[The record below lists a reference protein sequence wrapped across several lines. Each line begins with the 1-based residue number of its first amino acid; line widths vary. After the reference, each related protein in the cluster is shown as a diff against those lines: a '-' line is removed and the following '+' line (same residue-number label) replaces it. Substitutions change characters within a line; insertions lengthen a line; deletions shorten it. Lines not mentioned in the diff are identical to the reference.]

1 MAVPRLR
8 QRSPNLPQLALDSVR
23 VLELTDGIAGP
34 YCAKMLADYGAEVIK
49 IAPPFA
55 AAPLPPAH
63 SSDETTEAE
72 REALY
77 RDLHLNTNRKS
88 VTLDLELERGR
99 KLLLDLA
106 LRCDV
111 VIESM
116 RPGTVEGL
124 GIGYGALSRSRPNVV
139 MTSVTPFGQDGPYS
153 RWSYTELTLFA
164 MTGAM
169 HREGLPNRYPLKY
182 GGEIAQYFAGTTAAA
197 ATMGALAGVAL
208 TGVGDWIDISILEAM
223 AGHPHQIGRRA
234 PFAYSGEPDLR
245 VEPRTS
251 AAGGREPY
259 AVGTFRCKDGYVSF
273 LPLGPRMWPNIAQMI
288 GQPELRE
295 DPRFLTS
302 QDRSDNRVELERI
315 FQDWL
320 DRHTRMEVFD
330 AAQKAGLPGG
340 PVLEALEAADN
351 EHFKARDYFQRIE
364 HPEHG
369 AHSHTGL
376 PFRLSD
382 AATSQP
388 SPAPSPGQH
397 TREVLTELLDVSDDD
412 LTTLAERGVISY
424 D

>member
-1 MAVPRLR
+1 M
-8 QRSPNLPQLALDSVR
+8 PQVALDNVR

-34 YCAKMLADYGAEVIK
+34 YCAKMLADFGAEVISIDHPIP
-49 IAPPFA
+49 IAQPYP
-55 AAPLPPAH
+55 
-63 SSDETTEAE
+63 EINEAE
-72 REALY
+72 RKA
-77 RDLHLNTNRKS
+77 RQLHLNTNRKS
-88 VTLDLELERGR
+88 LTLDLELERGR
-99 KLLLDLA
+99 DVLLDLA
-106 LRCDV
+106 LHCDIIV
-111 VIESM
+111 ESM
-116 RPGTVEGL
+116 RPGMVEGL
-124 GIGYGALSRSRPNVV
+124 GIGYEKLSQSRPDIV
-139 MTSVTPFGQDGPYS
+139 MTSVTPFGQDGPYNQ
-153 RWSYTELTLFA
+153 WNYTELTLFA

-234 PFAYSGEPDLR
+234 PFAYSGENDLR
-245 VEPRTS
+245 IEPRTS

-295 DPRFLTS
+295 DPRFLSTE
-302 QDRSDNRVELERI
+302 DRSENRLELEVI

-320 DRHTRMEVFD
+320 DQHTRMEVFD
-330 AAQKAGLPGG
+330 AAQKAGIPGG

-351 EHFKARDYFQRIE
+351 EHFRERDYFQVIE

-369 AHSHTGL
+369 THSYTGL
-376 PFRLSD
+376 PFRLSE
-382 AATSQP
+382 APISPP
-388 SPAPSPGQH
+388 SPAPLLGQH
-397 TREVLTELLDVSDDD
+397 SREVLTGLLNMSEQD
-412 LTTLAERGVISY
+412 LDSLVESGVTSLG
-424 D
+424 

>member
-1 MAVPRLR
+1 M
-8 QRSPNLPQLALDSVR
+8 PQVALDNIR
-23 VLELTDGIAGP
+23 VLELTDGIAAP
-34 YCAKMLADYGAEVIK
+34 YCAKMLADYGAEVIR
-49 IAPPFA
+49 IDPPTLVA
-55 AAPLPPAH
+55 QPY
-63 SSDETTEAE
+63 EEINEAE
-72 REALY
+72 RKALH
-77 RDLHLNTNRKS
+77 LHLNTNRKS

-99 KLLLDLA
+99 ELLLELA

-116 RPGTVEGL
+116 RPGAVEGL
-124 GIGYGALSRSRPNVV
+124 GIGYGTLSRSRPDIV

-182 GGEIAQYFAGTTAAA
+182 GGEIAQYFAGTAAA

-234 PFAYSGEPDLR
+234 PFAYSGEMDLR

-288 GQPELRE
+288 GQPELME
-295 DPRFLTS
+295 DPRFAT
-302 QDRSDNRVELERI
+302 
-315 FQDWL
+315 
-320 DRHTRMEVFD
+320 T
-330 AAQKAGLPGG
+330 
-340 PVLEALEAADN
+340 
-351 EHFKARDYFQRIE
+351 QR
-364 HPEHG
+364 
-369 AHSHTGL
+369 
-376 PFRLSD
+376 
-382 AATSQP
+382 
-388 SPAPSPGQH
+388 
-397 TREVLTELLDVSDDD
+397 
-412 LTTLAERGVISY
+412 
-424 D
+424 

>member
-8 QRSPNLPQLALDSVR
+8 QRSPNLPQVALDSVR
-23 VLELTDGIAGP
+23 VLELTNGIAGS
-34 YCAKMLADYGAEVIK
+34 YCAKMLADYGAEVIRIDSPNP
-49 IAPPFA
+49 IAQPYK
-55 AAPLPPAH
+55 
-63 SSDETTEAE
+63 EINEAE
-72 REALY
+72 RKALH
-77 RDLHLNTNRKS
+77 LHLNTNRKS
-88 VTLDLELERGR
+88 VTLDLGLERGR
-99 KLLLDLA
+99 EVLLELA

-116 RPGTVEGL
+116 RPGTVDGL
-124 GIGYGALSRSRPNVV
+124 GISYQALSQSRPDLV

-153 RWSYTELTLFA
+153 QWSYTELTVFA

-182 GGEIAQYFAGTTAAA
+182 GGEIAQYFAGTAAAA
-197 ATMGALAGVAL
+197 ATMGALAGAAL
-208 TGVGDWIDISILEAM
+208 TGIGDWIDISILEAM

-234 PFAYSGEPDLR
+234 PFAYSGEMDLR

-295 DPRFLTS
+295 NPRFLTS
-302 QDRSDNRVELERI
+302 QDRSDNRVALERI

-320 DRHTRMEVFD
+320 DQHTRMEVFD
-330 AAQKAGLPGG
+330 AAQKAGIPGG
-340 PVLEALEAADN
+340 PVLEALEAAEND
-351 EHFKARDYFQRIE
+351 HFRERDYFQRID

-369 AHSHTGL
+369 THSHTGL

-382 AATSQP
+382 ASISPP
-388 SPAPSPGQH
+388 SSAPSLGQH
-397 TREVLTELLDVSDDD
+397 SREILTGLLDMSDDE
-412 LTTLAERGVISY
+412 LATLVERGVTSC

>member
-1 MAVPRLR
+1 M
-8 QRSPNLPQLALDSVR
+8 PQVALDSVR

-34 YCAKMLADYGAEVIK
+34 YCAKMLADFGAEVIRVD
-49 IAPPFA
+49 PPSPSA
-55 AAPLPPAH
+55 QPYP
-63 SSDETTEAE
+63 EINEAE
-72 REALY
+72 RKA
-77 RDLHLNTNRKS
+77 RHLHLNTNRKS

-99 KLLLDLA
+99 EVLLDLA
-106 LRCDV
+106 LNCDV
-111 VIESM
+111 IVESM
-116 RPGTVEGL
+116 RPGMVEGL
-124 GIGYGALSRSRPNVV
+124 GISYERLSHSRPDIV

-153 RWSYTELTLFA
+153 QWNYTELTLFA

-197 ATMGALAGVAL
+197 VTMGALAGVAL

-234 PFAYSGEPDLR
+234 PFAYSGENDLR
-245 VEPRTS
+245 IEPRTS

-295 DPRFLTS
+295 DPRFITT
-302 QDRSDNRVELERI
+302 QDRSDNRLELERT

-320 DRHTRMEVFD
+320 DQHNRMEIFD
-330 AAQKAGLPGG
+330 AAQKAGIPGG

-351 EHFKARDYFQRIE
+351 EHFRERDYFQRID
-364 HPEHG
+364 HPEQG
-369 AHSHTGL
+369 THSYTGL

-382 AATSQP
+382 APISPP
-388 SPAPSPGQH
+388 SSAPLLGEHS
-397 TREVLTELLDVSDDD
+397 RKILTGLLDISEQEFESLV
-412 LTTLAERGVISY
+412 ERGVTSRG
-424 D
+424 

>member
-1 MAVPRLR
+1 MTVPRLR
-8 QRSPNLPQLALDSVR
+8 QRSSNLPQVALDSVR
-23 VLELTDGIAGP
+23 VLELTNGIAGP

-49 IAPPFA
+49 VD
-55 AAPLPPAH
+55 LPIPAVQPY
-63 SSDETTEAE
+63 EEINEVE
-72 REALY
+72 RKALH
-77 RDLHLNTNRKS
+77 LHLNTNRKS

-99 KLLLDLA
+99 ELLLELA
-106 LRCDV
+106 LRSDV
-111 VIESM
+111 VVESM
-116 RPGTVEGL
+116 RPGTVKGL
-124 GIGYGALSRSRPNVV
+124 GIGYDTLAQSRPDMV

-153 RWSYTELTLFA
+153 QWSYTELTLFA

-182 GGEIAQYFAGTTAAA
+182 GGEIAQYFSGTVAAA

-208 TGVGDWIDISILEAM
+208 TGIGDWIDISILEAM

-234 PFAYSGEPDLR
+234 PFAYSGEMDLR
-245 VEPRTS
+245 VEPRKS

-259 AVGTFRCKDGYVSF
+259 AVGTFRCRDGYVSF

-295 DPRFLTS
+295 HPRFLTS
-302 QDRSDNRVELERI
+302 QDRSDNRVELERM

-351 EHFKARDYFQRIE
+351 DHFRARDYFQQIE

-369 AHSHTGL
+369 THSHTGL

-382 AATSQP
+382 AHISPP
-388 SPAPSPGQH
+388 SPAPSLGQH
-397 TREVLTELLDVSDDD
+397 SREVLTGLLDVSDEE
-412 LTTLAERGVISY
+412 LATLVARGVTSC